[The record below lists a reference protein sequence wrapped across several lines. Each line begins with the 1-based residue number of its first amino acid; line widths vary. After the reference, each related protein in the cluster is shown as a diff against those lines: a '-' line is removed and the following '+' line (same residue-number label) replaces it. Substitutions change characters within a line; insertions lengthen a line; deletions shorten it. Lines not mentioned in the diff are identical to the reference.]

1 MVTQSIEK
9 SCSML
14 ISDDKPGSASEI
26 KEALEASARAVVLF
40 PMLKHMGAACSIAYD
55 AFLCSL
61 CTLCLCVVHAIWFLQ
76 CAWTWD
82 DHPCL

>member
-26 KEALEASARAVVLF
+26 KEALEASVQAAVL
-40 PMLKHMGAACSIAYD
+40 
-55 AFLCSL
+55 
-61 CTLCLCVVHAIWFLQ
+61 
-76 CAWTWD
+76 
-82 DHPCL
+82 

>member
-26 KEALEASARAVVLF
+26 KEALEASV
-40 PMLKHMGAACSIAYD
+40 GAALLTNNREQHAPSTAYHT
-55 AFLCSL
+55 FLCSQ
-61 CTLCLCVVHAIWFLQ
+61 CTLCL
-76 CAWTWD
+76 
-82 DHPCL
+82 